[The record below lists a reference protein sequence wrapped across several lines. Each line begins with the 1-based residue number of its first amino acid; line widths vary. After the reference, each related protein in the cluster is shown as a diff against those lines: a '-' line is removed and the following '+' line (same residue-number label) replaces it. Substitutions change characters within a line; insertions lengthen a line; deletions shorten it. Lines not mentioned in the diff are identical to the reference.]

1 MMFGPVLE
9 SSSLPVTI
17 PYALHGSGVNGA
29 RVGSWRG
36 CLVRF
41 LLGGDVFP
49 HGAMRWM
56 G

>member
-1 MMFGPVLE
+1 VFGPILE
-9 SSSLPVTI
+9 SFKLPLTV
-17 PYALHGSGVNGA
+17 PRALYDNGGSGA

-36 CLVRF
+36 CLVRS
-41 LLGGDVFP
+41 LLGCDVFS